1 MSQYTIELP
10 EELEAFIVAEGFTK
24 PEDYIEIALMRPL
37 MEKYQF
43 QKEQEKLKELRAT
56 IDSDIKKTRDK
67 ALIKKVKTKGA

>member
-1 MSQYTIELP
+1 MSQYTIEIP

-43 QKEQEKLKELRAT
+43 QKEQDKLKELRAT